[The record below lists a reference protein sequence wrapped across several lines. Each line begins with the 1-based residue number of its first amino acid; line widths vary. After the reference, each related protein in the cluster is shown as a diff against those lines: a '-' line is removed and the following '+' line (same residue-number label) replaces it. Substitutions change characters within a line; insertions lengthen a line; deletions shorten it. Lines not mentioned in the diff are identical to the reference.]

1 MPRILYVGTDE
12 PLADMME
19 KLLRRNGYEV
29 QCAMGRNEA
38 LAVLRT
44 STPDAVIIDR
54 EDGIREIAEFC
65 NQLRQTS
72 GKHKLLLISE
82 NEEDEIPAFDAGADE
97 WMKKPY
103 KMNVLYARL
112 HALLR

>member
-1 MPRILYVGTDE
+1 
-12 PLADMME
+12 MME

-29 QCAMGRNEA
+29 QCAMGRDKA
-38 LAVLRT
+38 LAVLCA
-44 STPDAVIIDR
+44 STPDVVILDW
-54 EDGIREIAEFC
+54 EDGIREIAE
-65 NQLRQTS
+65 LMQTS

-82 NEEDEIPAFDAGADE
+82 NEEDEIPALNAGADE

-112 HALLR
+112 RALLR